1 MFMINYSNDM
11 SVNEL
16 SADLSRHR
24 LKWSNKEINKLKE
37 EVSMGVKYEEI
48 ALAHKRSMVSIKSK
62 IISHIVYPIY
72 LEKINE
78 ISIIELA
85 ESYKLELI
93 DICKYIYKM
102 QFMSKPLH
110 SNNDILNKIEKR
122 LSNIE
127 SKIEDLE
134 KRFSYLL

>member
-1 MFMINYSNDM
+1 MNNSNDM
-11 SVNEL
+11 PINEL
-16 SADLSRHR
+16 PFRISRHK

-48 ALAHKRSMVSIKSK
+48 ALAHNRSIASIKSK
-62 IISHIVYPIY
+62 IISNIIYPFY
-72 LEKINE
+72 LENINE
-78 ISIIELA
+78 ISVIELA
-85 ESYKLELI
+85 KCYKLELI

-102 QFMSKPLH
+102 QLVSKPLH
-110 SNNDILNKIEKR
+110 SNNDILNTMEKR
-122 LSNIE
+122 LSKIE

>member
-1 MFMINYSNDM
+1 MINYSNDM

-16 SADLSRHR
+16 PDDLSRHR
-24 LKWSNKEINKLKE
+24 LKWSNKEINKLTA
-37 EVSMGVKYEEI
+37 EVTIGTKYEEI
-48 ALAHKRSMVSIKSK
+48 ARIHKRSLASIQSK

-102 QFMSKPLH
+102 QLMSKPLH